1 MKKSIILSLIY
12 FTCINAQTVELDEI
26 TVTAKSSKT
35 KQEAPAS
42 MEIITKKELQEKGVA
57 SLEEALSDI
66 VGLTPIGMSSGRSIN
81 GRESISIRGMDSKH
95 TMLLIDGKRL
105 TTMDKYI
112 TGGNFQYK
120 LIPIAMIK
128 KIEIIKGPI
137 SSLYGSS
144 ALGGVI
150 NIITKTPTEK
160 FNGNVILGVGSPT
173 HDRGGDGTNGS
184 LSLSGAISKDIFFA
198 YSGQYANI
206 KPTKDKAN
214 DTLTEIEG
222 EEHKNHFLSLWY
234 NIDENNKIEFSTLQ
248 GDDKTKRTDYN
259 SRTRAYDNKDY
270 DIDKTHYNLG
280 YKHYFDNGMLSVNA
294 YENQTDIY
302 INELKY
308 THELDDKVINAELK
322 QKVFQN
328 HSIVLGAE
336 MNKEAY
342 NKKYNDATQ
351 TGFDD
356 KITNKSLY
364 FQDEVAIST
373 PLSITAGAR
382 YDDHAN
388 FGNYFSPKV
397 YANYKIN
404 EKYTIKGGYGHGFNA
419 PTLTEN
425 SDEYMSTIPAGQLRY
440 IFHGNSQLKPEEA
453 DSFEIS
459 YIYKNQNS
467 IFNTTIFYNDIK
479 NLIEPIQ
486 TSKVSTTTNYTYQNI
501 GNAKTKGLELSY
513 NQKDLLDNLD
523 INIFTTYMQTE
534 DNNGN
539 DLAFRPTYQ
548 GGIGINYLLPYQ
560 LNTRI
565 DYHYIGS
572 QYNTD
577 ITPLKLDSYNT
588 LDMQL
593 SKTFD
598 SGIIARVGAKNI
610 TDERLDIDYRHQLV
624 GRYIYSSLEYSF

>member
-1 MKKSIILSLIY
+1 MRKSIFMSLIC

-42 MEIITKKELQEKGVA
+42 MEIITKKELQEKGIA

-66 VGLTPIGMSSGRSIN
+66 VGLTPVGMSSSKSIN

-150 NIITKTPTEK
+150 NIITITPTEK
-160 FNGNVILGVGSPT
+160 LSGNVVLGVGSPT

-184 LSLSGAISKDIFFA
+184 LSLSGAISKDMFFA
-198 YSGQYANI
+198 YSGQYSNI
-206 KPTKDKAN
+206 KPTKDKVN
-214 DTLTEIEG
+214 DGLTEIEG

-234 NIDENNKIEFSTLQ
+234 NIDENNEIEFSTLQ

-259 SRTRAYDNKDY
+259 SRTGVNDNKDY
-270 DIDKTHYNLG
+270 DIDNTHYNLG
-280 YKHYFDNGMLSVNA
+280 YKHYFDNGMFSVNA
-294 YENQTDIY
+294 YENQTDVH

-308 THELDDKVINAELK
+308 THELDDKVINAELR
-322 QKVFQN
+322 QKVLQN

-336 MNKEAY
+336 MSKEEY
-342 NKKYNDATQ
+342 NKKYDDVTK

-364 FQDEVAIST
+364 FQDEVAIYA
-373 PLSITAGAR
+373 PLSITVGAR

-388 FGNYFSPKV
+388 FGNHFSPKV
-397 YANYKIN
+397 YANYNIN
-404 EKYTIKGGYGHGFNA
+404 EQSTIKGGYGHGFSA
-419 PTLTEN
+419 PTLTES
-425 SDEYMSTIPAGQLRY
+425 SDEYTSIIPAGPLQY
-440 IFHGNSQLKPEEA
+440 IFHGNSQLEPEEA
-453 DSFEIS
+453 DSFELS
-459 YIYKNQNS
+459 YIYKNKNS
-467 IFNTTIFYNDIK
+467 IFDATIFYNDIK

-486 TSKVSTTTNYTYQNI
+486 TSKVGLTTNYTYQNI
-501 GNAKTKGLELSY
+501 SNAKTKGLELSY
-513 NQKDLLDNLD
+513 KQKELLDNLD
-523 INIFTTYMQTE
+523 INTFVTYMQTE
-534 DNNGN
+534 DDNNN

-548 GGIGINYLLPYQ
+548 GGIGINYSLPYQ

-565 DYHYIGS
+565 DYRYIGS

-577 ITPLKLDSYNT
+577 LIPLKLDSYST

-624 GRYIYSSLEYSF
+624 GRYIYSSLEYNF